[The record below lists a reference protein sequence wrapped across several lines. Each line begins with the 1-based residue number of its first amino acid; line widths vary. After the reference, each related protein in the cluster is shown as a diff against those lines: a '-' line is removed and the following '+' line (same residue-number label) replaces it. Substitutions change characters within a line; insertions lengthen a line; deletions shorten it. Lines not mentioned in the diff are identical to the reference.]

1 MNNLKASD
9 IEILKD
15 ARRQWEHVQDN
26 EMALN
31 EDERNIKSLT
41 QSIKMIRLLN
51 DSIANGNLGDIND

>member
-1 MNNLKASD
+1 MNNLTLAD

-15 ARRQWEHVQDN
+15 ARKQWEHVQDN

-41 QSIKMIRLLN
+41 QSIKMIKLIN
-51 DSIANGNLGDIND
+51 DSIAIGNLGDIND

>member
-1 MNNLKASD
+1 MNNLKSSD

-31 EDERNIKSLT
+31 EDERNIKRLT

>member
-9 IEILKD
+9 IKILKD